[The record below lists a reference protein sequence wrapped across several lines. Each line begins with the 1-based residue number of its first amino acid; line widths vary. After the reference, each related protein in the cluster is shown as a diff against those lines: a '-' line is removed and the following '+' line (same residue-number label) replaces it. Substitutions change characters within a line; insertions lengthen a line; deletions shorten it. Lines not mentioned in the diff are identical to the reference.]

1 MTDTSITLTNGMY
14 SLISAHDVATTIDRL
29 ETIVKDKGMGVLA
42 RVDHAASAGK
52 VDMQMPDTQVLLFG
66 NPKLGTQLMQAA
78 PSIAIDLPM
87 KVLASTGSD
96 GTVRVSWT
104 DPQALKARHQVE
116 GCDAL
121 FDTMSNALKAMTSAA
136 AGK

>member
-1 MTDTSITLTNGMY
+1 
-14 SLISAHDVATTIDRL
+14 
-29 ETIVKDKGMGVLA
+29 MGVLA
-42 RVDHAASAGK
+42 RVDHKASAGK

-87 KVLASTGSD
+87 KVLASQTSD
-96 GTVRVSWT
+96 GTVRISWA
-104 DPQALKARHQVE
+104 DPQALKERHKAE

-121 FDTMSNALKAMTSAA
+121 FETMSNGLSAIASAA
-136 AGK
+136 ASH

>member
-1 MTDTSITLTNGMY
+1 MTDTSITLANGMY

-87 KVLASTGSD
+87 KVLASVGSD

-121 FDTMSNALKAMTSAA
+121 FDTMSNALKAITSAA

>member
-1 MTDTSITLTNGMY
+1 MTDSEISLANGMY
-14 SLISAHDVATTIDRL
+14 SLISVHDVATTIDRL
-29 ETIVKDKGMGVLA
+29 EAIVKDKGMGVLA

-52 VDMQMPDTQVLLFG
+52 VDMQIPDTQVLLFG

-87 KVLASTGSD
+87 KVLVSAGSD

-104 DPQALKARHQVE
+104 DPQVLKVRHQVE

-121 FDTMSNALKAMTSAA
+121 FETMSNALKAMTSAA
-136 AGK
+136 ASE